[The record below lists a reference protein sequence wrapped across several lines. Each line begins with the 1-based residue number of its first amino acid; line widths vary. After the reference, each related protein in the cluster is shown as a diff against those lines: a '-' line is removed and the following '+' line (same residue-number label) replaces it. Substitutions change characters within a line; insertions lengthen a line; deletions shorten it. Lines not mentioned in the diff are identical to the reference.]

1 MHRRFVSAC
10 AIAVLAGGLVL
21 GVAQVRAQGNSPSD
35 NPGTPFAAILA
46 KLDALIGAVGPDV
59 SEKLDLTLAYLD
71 FFNGGNMVGA
81 WSRTYPISTRFFVLD
96 DFNAEAF
103 LDRETG
109 LVWDRSGTT
118 GNLPGTFPAAAWPGA
133 ARACYNKVVGGRRGW
148 RPATIEELGSLLNPS
163 GPSFTPGLITGSINS
178 FIWSSSTVAGD
189 PTQAWAHSLGEAT
202 IANKNVCCGTGVW
215 CVRGG
220 RGHDGQ

>member
-10 AIAVLAGGLVL
+10 AITVFAGGLVL
-21 GVAQVRAQGNSPSD
+21 GVAQVRAQGKPPSD

-59 SEKLDLTLAYLD
+59 SSKLDLTLAYLD
-71 FFNGGNMVGA
+71 FFNGGNIVGA

-109 LVWDRSGTT
+109 LVWIDPAPPVISPGRSRPRRGLARRAPATT
-118 GNLPGTFPAAAWPGA
+118 RLSGGGEG
-133 ARACYNKVVGGRRGW
+133 GGRQR
-148 RPATIEELGSLLNPS
+148 
-163 GPSFTPGLITGSINS
+163 
-178 FIWSSSTVAGD
+178 
-189 PTQAWAHSLGEAT
+189 
-202 IANKNVCCGTGVW
+202 
-215 CVRGG
+215 
-220 RGHDGQ
+220 